1 MSFEQ
6 QEFNYQQAADMA
18 SVQCKKKKNFHRL
31 QWQLRLKKKT
41 IIDHDTKQCGF
52 SGKQL
57 PAEQANQFR
66 LIPA

>member
-1 MSFEQ
+1 MS
-6 QEFNYQQAADMA
+6 
-18 SVQCKKKKNFHRL
+18 KKKNFHRL